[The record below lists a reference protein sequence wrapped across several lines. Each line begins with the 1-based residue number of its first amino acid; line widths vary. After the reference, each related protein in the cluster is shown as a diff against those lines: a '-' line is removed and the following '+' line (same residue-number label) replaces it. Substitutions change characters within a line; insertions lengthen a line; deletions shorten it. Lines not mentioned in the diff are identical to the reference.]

1 MIVEHHISDDEL
13 YKVRAGT
20 VKLLEV
26 PELLFASVDGTGAPG
41 SDGFQQALHVLY
53 AVSYGVHF
61 ALKKHGVESRVHPL
75 EACWT
80 MPDPAGSFGDA
91 LARGGFGDAEKEA
104 WTWTAMIRQPDG
116 TPDEIVAEVVEGAG
130 RRGDLPGLDR
140 LHVAP
145 WREGLCA
152 QLLHVGPYAD
162 ELPSVQ
168 RLHAFILESGMRPI
182 GRHHEIYLGDP
193 RRSAPE
199 KLRTILRQPV
209 EPTG

>member
-1 MIVEHHISDDEL
+1 
-13 YKVRAGT
+13 
-20 VKLLEV
+20 V
-26 PELLFASVDGTGAPG
+26 PELLFASVDGAGAPAG
-41 SDGFQQALHVLY
+41 DGFQQALHVLY

-61 ALKKHGVESRVHPL
+61 ALKKHGVESHVHPL

-80 MPDPAGSFGDA
+80 TADPAGSFAAA
-91 LARGGFGDAEKEA
+91 LARGGFAGGDMDA

-116 TPDEIVAEVVEGAG
+116 TPDELVAEVVEAAG
-130 RRGDLPGLDR
+130 RRGDVPGLDR
-140 LHVAP
+140 LQVGL

-168 RLHAFILESGMRPI
+168 RLHEFIVVSGLRPV

-193 RRSAPE
+193 RRAAPE

-209 EPTG
+209 EPAD